1 MGPALHS
8 DNRALRFCEAGCP
21 LAAGGRK
28 IIPSRGARR
37 FCPAEFGC
45 RRHEQAPMAGRI
57 WLPWGLARMMRSKA
71 FIFYPAPA
79 FTRRAFALFLF
90 LLQWGLRHGRP
101 VPYGVER
108 PVRKGGVIRPARTQ
122 HLLRT
127 RIGRLPGRAGQQDAR
142 SGHRLCPK
150 LPAAHRRPF
159 CRGNSAA
166 YRSCALPVML
176 CLARH
181 AVPGRG
187 LQPGRP
193 QAMAGTSLPAAIEI
207 SGFPPLRPFTQAA
220 RRTARRQMRPARR
233 ARCRPCGG
241 PARACARAHTLLYSR

>member
-8 DNRALRFCEAGCP
+8 GNRTLWFCEAECQ
-21 LAAGGRK
+21 LAAVGRQ

-57 WLPWGLARMMRSKA
+57 WLPWGLARMMKSKA
-71 FIFYPAPA
+71 FIFYLAPA

-90 LLQWGLRHGRP
+90 LLHRGLRHGRLI
-101 VPYGVER
+101 PYGVER

-127 RIGRLPGRAGQQDAR
+127 RIGRLPGRARQQDAR

-166 YRSCALPVML
+166 YRSCTLPVML
-176 CLARH
+176 CR
-181 AVPGRG
+181 AVASSQGGR
-187 LQPGRP
+187 R
-193 QAMAGTSLPAAIEI
+193 
-207 SGFPPLRPFTQAA
+207 
-220 RRTARRQMRPARR
+220 
-233 ARCRPCGG
+233 
-241 PARACARAHTLLYSR
+241 

>member
-21 LAAGGRK
+21 LAAGGRQ

-57 WLPWGLARMMRSKA
+57 WLPWGLARMMESKA
-71 FIFYPAPA
+71 FIFYLAPA

-90 LLQWGLRHGRP
+90 LLQRGLRHGRP
-101 VPYGVER
+101 
-108 PVRKGGVIRPARTQ
+108 Q
-122 HLLRT
+122 
-127 RIGRLPGRAGQQDAR
+127 
-142 SGHRLCPK
+142 
-150 LPAAHRRPF
+150 
-159 CRGNSAA
+159 
-166 YRSCALPVML
+166 VMT
-176 CLARH
+176 
-181 AVPGRG
+181 
-187 LQPGRP
+187 
-193 QAMAGTSLPAAIEI
+193 GTSLPAAIEI
-207 SGFPPLRPFTQAA
+207 SSFPPLRPFTQAA
-220 RRTARRQMRPARR
+220 RRTARRQTRPARR